1 MDRNEYEPAQYA
13 WSSVRDLG
21 VSCKKPQY
29 RTWEFYM
36 KPGNTLRTI
45 ESSQGGSTHLIE
57 LGDIVDANIQ
67 TTTPA
72 ISPRWT

>member
-1 MDRNEYEPAQYA
+1 
-13 WSSVRDLG
+13 
-21 VSCKKPQY
+21 
-29 RTWEFYM
+29 M